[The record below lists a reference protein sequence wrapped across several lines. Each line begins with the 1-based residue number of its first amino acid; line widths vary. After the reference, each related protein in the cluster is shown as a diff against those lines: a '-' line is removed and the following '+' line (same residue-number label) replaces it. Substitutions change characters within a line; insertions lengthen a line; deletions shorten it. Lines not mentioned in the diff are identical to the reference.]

1 MLCRYHI
8 DSVIRF
14 TENDVDGENT
24 VYSIGITATSID
36 ITLRDLLSKKL
47 YETRSAIPFNE
58 WNDEWKKNYPGKIF
72 YSVLLL
78 FSYSWVASDV
88 IIFFKIQN

>member
-24 VYSIGITATSID
+24 VYSIGITATSND